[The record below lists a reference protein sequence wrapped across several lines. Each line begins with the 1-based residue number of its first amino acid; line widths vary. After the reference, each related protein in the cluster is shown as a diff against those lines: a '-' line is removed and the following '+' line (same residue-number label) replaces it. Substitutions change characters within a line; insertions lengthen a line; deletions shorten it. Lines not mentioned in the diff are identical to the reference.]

1 MPFLFLLF
9 IVAYLDRV
17 NVGFAGLQ
25 MTKDLGFSDAVFGF
39 GGGVF
44 FIGYF
49 LLEIPGT
56 MMVEVWSARKWI
68 ARIMITWGIL
78 ASTTAWIHTS
88 TQFYWIRF
96 FLGMAEAGFFP
107 GIVVYL
113 SHWYRREDRGR
124 AVAMFMSAIPSAQ
137 VVGAPISALLQK
149 VHWLNLGGWRWLLM
163 LEGVPAVVLGVIA
176 IFWLTDKPQ
185 DSKWLKP
192 EEKAWLAAELDR
204 EHSERKEHLS
214 IAKALRSPNVILLA
228 AILFF
233 GLTSNY
239 GLSLWI
245 PKMVQRL
252 SVFSVSRVS
261 LVAAIPYLVSIPLML
276 LTGWNSD
283 RTGEKKWHTIIPRLI
298 SGVALTIC
306 YFTLSNI
313 WLSVFLLSFAVIGF
327 YCAHPGF
334 WPLPSLLLG
343 RKTAAASIGLI
354 NSFGNL
360 GGFVGPYVIGY
371 LTGRNGNFGPAM
383 LAMAGC
389 AYVSALLV
397 VFVRLKPKESNGSV
411 PAMFS
416 EKEAL
421 ES

>member
-1 MPFLFLLF
+1 MPFLFLLS
-9 IVAYLDRV
+9 IVAYLDRA

-25 MTKDLGFSDAVFGF
+25 MTKDLRFSDAVFGF

-44 FIGYF
+44 FIGYV
-49 LLEIPGT
+49 LLDIPGT
-56 MMVEVWSARKWI
+56 MMVELWSARKWI
-68 ARIMITWGIL
+68 ARIMITWGLL
-78 ASTTAWIHTS
+78 ASMTAWIHSS

-96 FLGMAEAGFFP
+96 LLGLAEAGFFP

-113 SHWYRREDRGR
+113 GHWYRREDRSR
-124 AVAMFMSAIPSAQ
+124 AVAIFMAAIPSAQ
-137 VVGAPISALLQK
+137 VVGAPISALLLK
-149 VHWLNLGGWRWLLM
+149 VHWLNLSGWRWLLM
-163 LEGVPAVVLGVIA
+163 FEGMPAVVLGAIA
-176 IFWLTDKPQ
+176 LFWLTDKPEEAT
-185 DSKWLKP
+185 WLKP
-192 EEKAWLAAELDR
+192 EQKAWLAAELDR
-204 EHSERKEHLS
+204 EHNERTEHLT
-214 IAKALRSPNVILLA
+214 IGQALRSPNVLLLA
-228 AILFF
+228 GILFF

-239 GLSLWI
+239 GLSIWI

-252 SVFSVSRVS
+252 SVFSVSETS
-261 LVAAIPYLVSIPLML
+261 LVAAIPYLVSVPLML

-283 RTGEKKWHTIIPRLI
+283 RTGEKKWHTIVPRLM

-334 WPLPSLLLG
+334 WPLPNLLLG

-354 NSFGNL
+354 NSFGNT

-389 AYVSALLV
+389 AYISGLLV
-397 VFVRLKPKESNGSV
+397 LFVRLKPRELMAEPGQR
-411 PAMFS
+411 FR
-416 EKEAL
+416 
-421 ES
+421 